1 MKALTDRPLTGDDE
15 LDKILV
21 FKPNLFDP
29 YDKHVQEKVA
39 LEGTFFYKY
48 LKMCYDYKTFQFV
61 MENIYAEDLTDLLA
75 ELSKKTLPRR
85 EAKKTNGFQKY
96 KDGLLYILD
105 GSKFYDEE
113 EKYFIEDL
121 IQTNSRTED
130 IVDALLKDQLIHDYR
145 LDYVDLLCRY
155 TRDKELLKPLVKSSD
170 YYIRK
175 TLIENKLF
183 LRDFLK
189 DLDPELRQL
198 AQEKVKS
205 P

>member
-1 MKALTDRPLTGDDE
+1 MKALTDRPLTGDED

-21 FKPNLFDP
+21 FKPNLFDA
-29 YDKHVQEKVA
+29 YEKHVQEKVA

-48 LKMCYDYKTFQFV
+48 LKMCYDYQTFQFV
-61 MENIYAEDLTDLLA
+61 MNNIYTEDLTDLLS

-96 KDGLLYILD
+96 KDEIVYILD

-130 IVDALLKDQLIHDYR
+130 IVNALLKDQLIHEFR
-145 LDYVDLLCRY
+145 LDYIDLLCRY
-155 TRDKELLKPLVKSSD
+155 TIDKELLKPLITSSD

-175 TLIENKLF
+175 FLIERKLF

-189 DLDPELRQL
+189 DPEPALRKL

-205 P
+205 S